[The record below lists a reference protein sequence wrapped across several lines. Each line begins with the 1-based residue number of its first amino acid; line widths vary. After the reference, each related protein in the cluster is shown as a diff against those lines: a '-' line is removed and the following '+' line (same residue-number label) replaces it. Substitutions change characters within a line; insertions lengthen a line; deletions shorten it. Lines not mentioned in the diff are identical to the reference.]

1 MTAPRVV
8 VAWGTALGS
17 SLDTHHRI
25 AKDVV
30 DNDIDATTYPD
41 LVRFRD
47 KLEDGS
53 NTESHDLPDDN
64 TTQWWGNGVGPAPE
78 TWFYADVKPDGQEGT
93 LSLYKK
99 YSFEY
104 AYKEMG
110 FELHCAQDEF
120 VPAHIRRCC
129 HGTPGVYLLDDMEY
143 WAYLFTFGYA
153 SSSSPWTY
161 SFTYSGGTSV
171 FEYWLNDSMDD
182 DDRDDIGSDADDEVD
197 ASGVLM
203 VDGPSAWGVPNTDW
217 GTYGQPPYYL
227 DEYGIPVLLEML
239 PGQNEGWDY
248 YGDIADN
255 SIMIREQLKKSYD
268 GTLTRIKAHSA
279 ELPPLVPDDDT
290 HGKPSIS
297 AKIFGPNKPVDV
309 SLVAMENRQ
318 KTVLVSMLA
327 GAAPMKDTTG
337 KVWDGGEAATYDLA
351 ADGNASSLP
360 WKDMITR
367 SWNGDLGTGQ
377 LADGNHSV
385 KMKVKDQDGN
395 DSEERTRSVKYDETK
410 PTGTITVSVLP

>member
-1 MTAPRVV
+1 MAVPRAA

-17 SLDTHHRI
+17 NLDTHHRI

-41 LVRFRD
+41 LVRFKD

-64 TTQWWGNGVGPAPE
+64 NTQWWGNGVGPAPE
-78 TWFYADVKPDGQEGT
+78 TWFYADVQSDGQEGA

-99 YSFEY
+99 YSFED

-110 FELHCAQDEF
+110 FELHCAQDKF

-129 HGTPGVYLLDDMEY
+129 HGTRGVYLLDDMEY

-153 SSSSPWTY
+153 SSSSPWIY
-161 SFTYSGGTSV
+161 SFAHPGGTST

-197 ASGVLM
+197 AGGTLI

-217 GTYGQPPYYL
+217 GTYGQPPCYL
-227 DEYGIPVLLEML
+227 NVDDIPVLLEML
-239 PGQNEGWDY
+239 PGRNEGLDY
-248 YGDIADN
+248 YGDISGNA
-255 SIMIREQLKKSYD
+255 ILTREQLKKSYD
-268 GTLTRIKAHSA
+268 DTLARIRAHSA
-279 ELPPLVPDDDT
+279 ELPPMVPDDDT
-290 HGKPSIS
+290 HGRPSIS

-309 SLVAMENRQ
+309 TFVAMENRL
-318 KTVLVSMLA
+318 KTVIGSMLV
-327 GAAPMKDTTG
+327 GATAIKDTTG
-337 KVWDGGEAATYDLA
+337 KVWDGGSTATHDLA
-351 ADGNASSLP
+351 ADSSVSSLP
-360 WKDMITR
+360 WKDTIAV
-367 SWNGDLGTGQ
+367 SWKGDLGAGI
-377 LADGNHSV
+377 LADGNHTF

-395 DSEERTRSVKYDETK
+395 DSEERTRSVKYDKTK
-410 PTGTITVSVLP
+410 PTGAITVNVLP